1 MIVGITCGGA
11 DLEARVRDAL
21 AAGIDHVLVR
31 EDVLPA
37 WVERVADP
45 RIVLHRRMGEHPG
58 FAVHYSS
65 APQPWGGVFSVSTH
79 SVVEAER
86 AMAAGAR
93 WVLLSPIWPSPSKP
107 GDRRPALG
115 TGVLAT
121 PGAVALGGVSTE
133 RVALCRAAGA
143 AGVAGMGGI
152 FGARD
157 VAEAVGQWRAAW
169 DQKENTAS
177 S

>member
-21 AAGIDHVLVR
+21 AAGIDHVLLR

-37 WVERVADP
+37 WLDRLHDP
-45 RIVLHRRMGEHPG
+45 RLVLHRRMGERPG

-65 APQPWGGVFSVSTH
+65 APQAWAGTFSVSTH
-79 SVVEAER
+79 SVAEAER

-107 GDRRPALG
+107 DDRRPALG
-115 TGVLAT
+115 MGVLGT

-133 RVALCRAAGA
+133 RVAACRAAGA
-143 AGVAGMGGI
+143 TGVAGMGGL

-157 VAEAVGQWRAAW
+157 VAEAVRRWREAW
-169 DQKENTAS
+169 G
-177 S
+177 